1 MVVLRGESSRPTGQA
16 APGCRE
22 ALAGAFRWRLQAAVL
37 GTLSA
42 ALLAALPVPAQGQ
55 AEADL
60 QLPAPR
66 MLSLEAA
73 IQAALRNSRAAITAR
88 LGREEQELVLEAAE
102 ERYDLRATVGASA
115 EVRRQGDET
124 AELFVGPTLRVPT
137 GGRFALT
144 LREPITGSR
153 GRSSIMTLRFSQP
166 LLRGFGPA
174 VDTAPLRKARLR
186 DRVAVRGF
194 RDAASDI
201 IGTVISAYRGVLRAD
216 RRVEIDRA
224 AVERARRQLA
234 INRTLVEVGRMA
246 PQDLVQ
252 TEAEVANREYA
263 LVDSENAREEAR
275 STLVNVLDLED
286 GARLELAPEPA
297 VAAERPELDASLE
310 TAFLLRTDWLRAA
323 AGLELAEL
331 DLRLALDGLRWDL
344 SLDAETAYSGVGTDW
359 TGELT
364 FRVPLWDGNPR
375 RAVVRARN
383 GVRRAEMAIAETR
396 QAIRIKVRRAVQDV
410 DVTLRQVDAAR
421 QARALAEQ
429 KLEIERRKLREGLS
443 SAFQL
448 GRFED
453 DLVTAENRELDAVV
467 RYRNALTALD
477 RTLGTTLERWGLTIE
492 QVGR

>member
-1 MVVLRGESSRPTGQA
+1 MA
-16 APGCRE
+16 
-22 ALAGAFRWRLQAAVL
+22 RWRLRAAVL
-37 GTLSA
+37 GALA
-42 ALLAALPVPAQGQ
+42 AVLLAALPVAAQGP
-55 AEADL
+55 AENGVPPA
-60 QLPAPR
+60 APR
-66 MLSLEAA
+66 MLSLEEA
-73 IQAALRNSRAAITAR
+73 IQMALRNSRAAITAR
-88 LGREEQELVLEAAE
+88 LGREEQELTLEAAE

-115 EVRRQGDET
+115 EVRSRGDET
-124 AELFVGPTLRVPT
+124 AEAFVGPTLRVPT

-144 LREPITGSR
+144 WREPLAGD
-153 GRSSIMTLRFSQP
+153 GDRSSGLALSFSQP
-166 LLRGFGPA
+166 LLRGFGAA

-186 DRVAVRGF
+186 DRVAVRSF

-201 IGTVISAYRGVLRAD
+201 VGTVISAYRGVLRAG

-224 AVERARRQLA
+224 ALERARGQLA

-263 LVDSENAREEAR
+263 LVDSENTLAETR
-275 STLVNVLDLED
+275 STLVNVLDLEE
-286 GARLELAPEPA
+286 GARPELAPEPA
-297 VAAERPELDASLE
+297 VAAVRPELDASLA

-331 DLRLALDGLRWDL
+331 DLRLALDKLRWDL
-344 SLDAETAYSGVGTDW
+344 SLDAETAYSDAGTDW
-359 TGELT
+359 SGALNLT
-364 FRVPLWDGNPR
+364 VPLWDGNPR
-375 RAVVRARN
+375 RAVVRAQN

-396 QAIRIKVRRAVQDV
+396 QAIQIKVRRAVQDV
-410 DVTLRQVDAAR
+410 AVALRQVDAAR
-421 QARALAEQ
+421 QARTLAER

-477 RTLGTTLERWGLTIE
+477 RTLGTTLERWGFTVE